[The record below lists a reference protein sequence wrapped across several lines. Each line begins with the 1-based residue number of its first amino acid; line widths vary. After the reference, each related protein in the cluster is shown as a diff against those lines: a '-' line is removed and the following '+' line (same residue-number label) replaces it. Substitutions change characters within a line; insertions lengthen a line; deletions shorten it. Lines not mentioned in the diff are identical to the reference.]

1 VANQLFYA
9 KYINIHSPKV
19 YIIQNILSASSH
31 QIRMEFHRMLQ
42 NKLAIIQSRNNKNLN
57 KALQIKSNNVFKLDF
72 PFERKFL
79 KLYMDYNTA

>member
-1 VANQLFYA
+1 
-9 KYINIHSPKV
+9 
-19 YIIQNILSASSH
+19 
-31 QIRMEFHRMLQ
+31 MEFHRMLQ